1 MYRNTYLD
9 YNENKLLEIKM
20 MYLSKVELIHETY
33 VKKTNLFKNEGLK
46 NMNSI
51 KIKYSKNRTY
61 MDF

>member
-1 MYRNTYLD
+1 
-9 YNENKLLEIKM
+9 M